1 LHYIRISVMM
11 RGMSADFVGTREAAR
26 LLGVSEASVRRWSD
40 SGLLQSHR
48 VGRRSER
55 RFERSVVLRLKG
67 GGRPDASP
75 SASSVLLEGLAIPVH
90 THLSSY
96 YTSERGRLRLGV
108 PFLRDGL
115 AAGQPCVLMSDP
127 TTARLLENELKAE
140 GVAVERALQTGR
152 LRELEPFKTQSEGIE
167 AFERA
172 FAEFTR
178 RGDLLIRVLG
188 EATQNARTLGSI
200 ADLLRFEDVVT
211 GLVRRYPVVMIC
223 QYDVRRL
230 EGTDVVDVLKVHADQ
245 FDQPLGMFLN

>member
-1 LHYIRISVMM
+1 MM
-11 RGMSADFVGTREAAR
+11 MGMSADFVGTREAAR

-55 RFERSVVLRLKG
+55 RFERSAVLGLKAGGRSDAPPSANSVVLE
-67 GGRPDASP
+67 GR
-75 SASSVLLEGLAIPVH
+75 AIPVH

-96 YTSERGRLRLGV
+96 YTSDRGRLRVGV

-127 TTARLLENELKAE
+127 GTARLLENELKAE
-140 GVAVERALQTGR
+140 GVAVERALETGR

-167 AFERA
+167 TFERT

-178 RGDLLIRVLG
+178 RGDLVIRVLG
-188 EATQNARTLGSI
+188 EATQNAATLGSI
-200 ADLLRFEDVVT
+200 GDLLRFEDLLT

-223 QYDVRRL
+223 QYDVRRIQ
-230 EGTDVVDVLKVHADQ
+230 GTDVIDVLKVHADH

>member
-1 LHYIRISVMM
+1 MM
-11 RGMSADFVGTREAAR
+11 IDMSADFIGTREAAR

-55 RFERSVVLRLKG
+55 RFERSAVLRLKG
-67 GGRPDASP
+67 AGRPEAHP
-75 SASSVLLEGLAIPVH
+75 SASSVLLEGCAIPVH

-96 YTSERGRLRLGV
+96 YTSDRGRLRLGV

-127 TTARLLENELKAE
+127 ETARLLEMELKAE
-140 GVAVERALQTGR
+140 GVEVEKALETGR
-152 LRELEPFKTQSEGIE
+152 LRELETFKTHSEGIE
-167 AFERA
+167 TFERT
-172 FAEFTR
+172 FAAFTR
-178 RGDLLIRVLG
+178 RGDLVIRVLG
-188 EATQNARTLGSI
+188 EATQNATTLGSI
-200 ADLLRFEDVVT
+200 ADLLRFEDMLS

-230 EGTDVVDVLKVHADQ
+230 EGTDVIDVLKVHADH